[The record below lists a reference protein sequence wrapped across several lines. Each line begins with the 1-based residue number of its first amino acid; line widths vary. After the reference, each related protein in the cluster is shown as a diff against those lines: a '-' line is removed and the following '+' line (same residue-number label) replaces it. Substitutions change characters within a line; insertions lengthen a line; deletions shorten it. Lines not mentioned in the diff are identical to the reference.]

1 MQLEGALRQRRAQI
15 RLQLA
20 ATVGLLLHRGI
31 EEAIGSAAGR
41 LRRIH
46 REIGVLQEIEQVRAV
61 AWGDRDADA
70 GVAGKLVA
78 VAVERGAQRLIDPR
92 DQRMN
97 VLATLDAVLKDGEL
111 IATKAGDEIFRAD
124 RLAQP
129 LRHALQEL

>member
-1 MQLEGALRQRRAQI
+1 MI
-15 RLQLA
+15 
-20 ATVGLLLHRGI
+20 GLLLHRGI

-46 REIGVLQEIEQVRAV
+46 GEIGVLQEIEQVRAV

-97 VLATLDAVLKDGEL
+97 VLATLDAVLKNGEF
-111 IATKAGDEIFRAD
+111 IAAEAGDEIFRAN

-129 LRHALQEL
+129 LRHALEELVADQM